1 MKKIIGVVCAVFV
14 GLLVLLPGCPTD
26 TVTESG
32 EDYIA
37 SAVLVNEKAKYNT
50 AVTLSLD
57 ETDAALDVTDRFIQL
72 KPGKAA
78 DYEVAVSVYNTGED
92 GYFSVRDGRI
102 VFTGVMP
109 VDADFVKEDDGK
121 YEAKEGDES
130 IERTGIPG
138 EVITLLFQKGDAS
151 ATLEVLGIIEK
162 KGSEPDEDRIAV
174 SEENTF
180 VLYGYDVIRSAYIN
194 RGDVKLTRPIL
205 DVAKVNQADMVR
217 QSVMTTSLWE
227 SVTGESVSE
236 LMQSLNAS
244 LSVEYKA
251 VVFSGKVEAE
261 FSTSSNSKATTRYAK
276 GRGFHLT
283 RDEFLRNT
291 APSTLKTLLHDTFKS
306 DINTKDA
313 AYILDNYGTHLMVR
327 CYWGGEAEFNYS
339 YTGTELTTEQDIK
352 AALNAT
358 YGGFTGTASTEA
370 KQKASELNNN
380 SSFTTSSRGGNN
392 TSFTTV
398 EQFTAGYNAWVQSIA
413 AKPDLCG
420 IPSFDNNLIPI
431 WTIAAEVNSSKASQ
445 ILQEFNR
452 RVNARGIAL
461 EGFKYVPPAKVYTYV
476 TAVNV
481 VEQQSTNVPSGYT
494 NLVRTDMYNPNSGDY
509 LDANNLAGGAWI
521 RIPYKTEINNSN
533 HNAIAELR
541 VANTGGSGTP
551 PNNAGWTTI
560 NFDLNKGAGGPYLW
574 LQYRKVNANDTEAI
588 DFIGSYA
595 ANNSGSGEILSG
607 YSWAGGRVDL
617 NTGAGGAYIY
627 LTVHKSPFKW

>member
-1 MKKIIGVVCAVFV
+1 MKKIIGAVRAVFA

-26 TVTESG
+26 TVIESG
-32 EDYIA
+32 EEYIA

-50 AVTLSLD
+50 AVTLRLD
-57 ETDAALDVTDRFIQL
+57 ETDAALDVTDQFIQL
-72 KPGKAA
+72 KPGQAA
-78 DYEVAVSVYNTGED
+78 DNKVAISVYSADGS

-109 VDADFVKEDDGK
+109 VDADFVKEEDGE

-138 EVITLLFQKGDAS
+138 EVITLLFQKGDEN

-162 KGSEPDEDRIAV
+162 KGREADEERITV

-194 RGDVKLTRPIL
+194 RGDVKITRPIL

-291 APSTLKTLLHDTFKS
+291 APSTLKTLLHDTFTS

-398 EQFTAGYNAWVQSIA
+398 EQFTAGYDAWVKSIA
-413 AKPDLCG
+413 AKPDICG

-431 WTIAAEVNSSKASQ
+431 WTIVAEVNSSKASQ

-481 VEQQSTNVPSGYT
+481 VEQQGTNVPSGYT
-494 NLVRTDMYNPNSGDY
+494 NLVRTDMYNPNGGDY

-521 RIPYKTEINNSN
+521 RIPYKTEINNNN
-533 HNAIAELR
+533 HNAIADLR
-541 VANTGGSGTP
+541 VANTGGSSAP

-574 LQYRKVNANDTEAI
+574 LQYRKVNQSDTEAI

-595 ANNSGSGEILSG
+595 ASNSGSGEILSG